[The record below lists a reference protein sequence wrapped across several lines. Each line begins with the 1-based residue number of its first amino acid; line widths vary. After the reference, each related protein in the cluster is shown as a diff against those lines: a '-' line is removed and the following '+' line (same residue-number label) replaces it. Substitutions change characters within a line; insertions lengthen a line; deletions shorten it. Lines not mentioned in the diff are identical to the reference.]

1 VSEPAPDLRAVP
13 VFRRIVVGVDG
24 REAGGDA
31 LALAV
36 LLQHTC
42 GGDLSAADASSAEG
56 LHEMAER
63 HDADLIVVGGD
74 VAADTVHA
82 SPCAVAVAPGG
93 YAARDA
99 ALRTIGV
106 GCDNSAESLG
116 ALALA
121 RRIAHEAGG
130 ALRAYTVVAPPLPMW
145 PGTIDEPVRPEVHAA
160 ARHRGRARLGAAL
173 AEIGD
178 NEVGYPVVGNPA
190 TELTRRSGHLDL
202 LIVGSRSHG
211 PLRRLILGSTSRR
224 LVREAACPVLVLPR
238 GARAPAA
245 LDPAV
250 AQ

>member
-1 VSEPAPDLRAVP
+1 MSDAGLDLRGVP

-36 LLQHTC
+36 LLARTC
-42 GGDLSAADASSAEG
+42 GGDLSAADASSAQA

-74 VAADTVHA
+74 VAVDTVHA
-82 SPCAVAVAPGG
+82 APCVVAVAPRG
-93 YAARDA
+93 YAARNA

-130 ALRAYTVVAPPLPMW
+130 SLRAYTVVAPPLPMW
-145 PGTIDEPVRPEVHAA
+145 PATADEPVRPEVSTA
-160 ARHRGRARLGAAL
+160 ARDRGRVRLQAAL
-173 AEIGD
+173 ADIGD
-178 NEVGYPVVGNPA
+178 DEIGYPVVGDPA

-202 LIVGSRSHG
+202 LVVGSRSHG

-238 GARAPAA
+238 GARTPAA

-250 AQ
+250 AR